1 MFSAKPSTAEELPAH
16 ANPEYSLIV
25 TANNLS
31 VELENEIMIVHK
43 VSLRVGDHYCSLSI
57 AQFVRDHYATKFP
70 ELEQLIPDPTM
81 YMRTVRALANH
92 EVNLLSL
99 V

>member
-1 MFSAKPSTAEELPAH
+1 MFSAKPSTAEQLPAH

-31 VELENEIMIVHK
+31 VELENEIMVVHK
-43 VSLRVGDHYCSLSI
+43 VSSREGDQHASLST
-57 AQFVRDHYATKFP
+57 AQFVRDHYAMKFP

-92 EVNLLSL
+92 EVKKPSL

>member
-1 MFSAKPSTAEELPAH
+1 M
-16 ANPEYSLIV
+16 
-25 TANNLS
+25 
-31 VELENEIMIVHK
+31 
-43 VSLRVGDHYCSLSI
+43 
-57 AQFVRDHYATKFP
+57 KFP

-92 EVNLLSL
+92 EVNLPSP

>member
-16 ANPEYSLIV
+16 ANPEYSLTV

-43 VSLRVGDHYCSLSI
+43 VSLTCKQPLLRTEHCIVCS
-57 AQFVRDHYATKFP
+57 
-70 ELEQLIPDPTM
+70 
-81 YMRTVRALANH
+81 
-92 EVNLLSL
+92 
-99 V
+99 

>member
-1 MFSAKPSTAEELPAH
+1 
-16 ANPEYSLIV
+16 
-25 TANNLS
+25 
-31 VELENEIMIVHK
+31 MIVHK
-43 VSLRVGDHYCSLSI
+43 VGSRVGDHYCSLSV

-81 YMRTVRALANH
+81 FMRTVRALANH
-92 EVNLLSL
+92 EVGSMSL

>member
-31 VELENEIMIVHK
+31 VDLENEIMIVHK
-43 VSLRVGDHYCSLSI
+43 VSFTRRYSLLL
-57 AQFVRDHYATKFP
+57 TKHC
-70 ELEQLIPDPTM
+70 
-81 YMRTVRALANH
+81 TVR
-92 EVNLLSL
+92 S
-99 V
+99 

>member
-25 TANNLS
+25 IANNLS

-43 VSLRVGDHYCSLSI
+43 VSH
-57 AQFVRDHYATKFP
+57 A
-70 ELEQLIPDPTM
+70 
-81 YMRTVRALANH
+81 
-92 EVNLLSL
+92 
-99 V
+99 

>member
-25 TANNLS
+25 NANNLS

-43 VSLRVGDHYCSLSI
+43 VSSRATNHYRLLNT

-92 EVNLLSL
+92 EVNILSL